1 VCWGVPARV
10 LEVEG
15 FEAVVD
21 FGGGVRRRV
30 LLLVDAAPGDYVV
43 VHAGSAIGK
52 VKPEEAL
59 EILLALKEVAESLSP
74 EAAEALGKAIEELR
88 SSLAGAAPSK
98 AAGGS
103 H

>member
-1 VCWGVPARV
+1 MCWGVPARV

-15 FEAVVD
+15 LEAVVD

-30 LLLVDAAPGDYVV
+30 LLLVSASPGDYVM

-52 VKPEEAL
+52 LKPEEAL

-74 EAAEALGKAIEELR
+74 GAAESIGKAIEELKET
-88 SSLAGAAPSK
+88 LASAPSSGT
-98 AAGGS
+98 ASG
-103 H
+103 

>member
-1 VCWGVPARV
+1 MCWGIPAKV
-10 LEVEG
+10 LGVEG
-15 FEAVVD
+15 LEAVVD

-30 LLLVDAAPGDYVV
+30 LLLVDAAPGEYVV

-74 EAAEALGKAIEELR
+74 DAVSTFNKAIEELKE
-88 SSLAGAAPSK
+88 SLASAAPSNV
-98 AAGGS
+98 
-103 H
+103 

>member
-1 VCWGVPARV
+1 MCWGVPAKV

-15 FEAVVD
+15 LEAVVD

-30 LLLVDAAPGDYVV
+30 LLFVDASPGEYVV

-74 EAAEALGKAIEELR
+74 DAATALDRAIEELKR
-88 SSLAGAAPSK
+88 SLVGTAPSE
-98 AAGGS
+98 A
-103 H
+103 